1 MKAAGRIPVGFRG
14 DGRESEQGPS
24 APFAVLTT
32 HGGPRA
38 VDSFVCPHPYGGRG
52 LVRYPTT
59 GIPIG
64 GKKHGWEKRVLRRV
78 VAANGLRPAL
88 IFFGCDGEQRLKRFH
103 LRAGVGGRK
112 VMGDG
117 GSKPHKSRAWIFH
130 LIGGVFVGGRY
141 FSALSFQT
149 AALAQKRGHLVYSGL
164 WLSLFP
170 QPVAGDE
177 FAHGRRNR
185 QNAPGG
191 RRRPG
196 R

>member
-1 MKAAGRIPVGFRG
+1 MKANDRIPVGPPG
-14 DGRESEQGPS
+14 GVSSD
-24 APFAVLTT
+24 TT
-32 HGGPRA
+32 HGGPA
-38 VDSFVCPHPYGGRG
+38 VADSFVCSEGLRG
-52 LVRYPTT
+52 EGV
-59 GIPIG
+59 GA
-64 GKKHGWEKRVLRRV
+64 ENRVLRWV
-78 VAANGLRPAL
+78 VAANGQRPAL
-88 IFFGCDGEQRLKRFH
+88 IFRLWWSELGLRRFH
-103 LRAGVGGRK
+103 LRAGVGGEN
-112 VMGDG
+112 VVEVNAT
-117 GSKPHKSRAWIFH
+117 KPHKSRAWIFH

-177 FAHGRRNR
+177 FAHGRRNQ